1 MVQCVND
8 PVWSLLSVA
17 LVTAVVRVRSLS
29 QELLHASGV
38 AKKKKGRV
46 RKIIMTILVIFSGG

>member
-38 AKKKKGRV
+38 AKKKKEE
-46 RKIIMTILVIFSGG
+46 